1 MSDQR
6 MTGIESVGEA
16 PWGTHFCQFYQ
27 TRQDLVEILV
37 PYFVAGLRSHEFC
50 MWVTCEP
57 LDPRQAKEA
66 LAERLPDVDRFLEA
80 GQLEIVPHTE
90 WYLRGGSIDLQRVLD
105 RWVEKLDLAL
115 SRGLEGMR
123 VTGNTAWLEQANWRS
138 FADYEA
144 AINNVIGRHRMIALC
159 TYSLEKCGASEIMDV
174 MKNHEF
180 ALVRRGD
187 QWELIESRERRATV
201 EALRRSEARHRS
213 LFDHSLNG
221 LALHQIVTDGEGQ
234 PVDYVFL
241 DVNRAFEELTGLTAA
256 QVVGR
261 RVTEVLPDIERSFIS
276 VYGRVALTG
285 ESMEVDQYAG
295 SLGRH
300 YEISAFSPAPGQ
312 FAASFVDV
320 TARKRAEQAL
330 REQAEQLAEANRL
343 KDEFLATLS
352 HELRTPLNSILG
364 WAQLLSTGVLDSKTT
379 EKAIGAIARNA
390 HAQTKLIN
398 DILDVS
404 RIITGKLRLD
414 LQTVGLDRVIA
425 AAIDSIRPAADA
437 KKIRLASSLRA
448 RPVLVGD
455 PDRLQQIFWNLLAN
469 AVKFTPA
476 GGEVRV
482 EVDQPGSKIVV
493 RVADTGSGI
502 APEFL
507 PYVFERFSQLDT
519 STRRVHGGLGLGL
532 AIVRHLTEL
541 HGGTVKADSPGEGRG
556 ATFTVTL
563 PVRAVQARP
572 SEAPSA
578 RLGARPAL
586 EPTSLAGI
594 RVLVVDDE
602 PDARELLAAVLGGA
616 GAQVSTAASTRE
628 ALAVIE
634 RERPDVLVSDIGMPE
649 QDGYDLIE
657 KVRALPADRGG
668 TLPAAALTAYGRG
681 EDRARAIAAGYHL
694 HVPKPVMPEELI
706 AVVATLGRAA
716 AGS

>member
-57 LDPRQAKEA
+57 LDPRQAKDA

-90 WYLRGGSIDLQRVLD
+90 WYLRGGSFDLQRVLD
-105 RWVEKLDLAL
+105 GWVEKLDLAL

-174 MKNHEF
+174 IKNHEF

-285 ESMEVDQYAG
+285 ESMEFDQYAG

-425 AAIDSIRPAADA
+425 AAIDSIRPAANA

-578 RLGARPAL
+578 RPGARPAL
-586 EPTSLAGI
+586 ELTSLAGI

-668 TLPAAALTAYGRG
+668 TVPAAALTAYGRG

-706 AVVATLGRAA
+706 AAVATLGRAA